1 MSQIIKKNKKIK
13 VNVGYDMNPHIFG
26 YMRIGEKKKKKIDA

>member
-1 MSQIIKKNKKIK
+1 MSQIIKKKNKIK

-26 YMRIGEKKKKKIDA
+26 YMRIKKKKKIDA